1 MAEHDIR
8 DANKTYDGFI
18 TLTKWSTV
26 ACAFAAVLVV
36 ILIS

>member
-18 TLTKWSTV
+18 ALTKWSTV
-26 ACAFAAVLVV
+26 ACALVAVLVV